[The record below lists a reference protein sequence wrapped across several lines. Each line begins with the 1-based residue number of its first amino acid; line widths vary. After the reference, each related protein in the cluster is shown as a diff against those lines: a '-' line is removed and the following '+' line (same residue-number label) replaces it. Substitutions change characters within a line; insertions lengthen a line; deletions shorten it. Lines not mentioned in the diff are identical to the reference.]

1 MENTMKRNITIFLML
16 ALFGTGCSENG
27 VEPGYNEQV
36 VVSAYLYT
44 GQPIDSV
51 KLSRTFGIHDQ
62 YTSKDAAVSGAK
74 VTISTEDQMY
84 ALKEYANKKGAYY
97 LPDTSVKVLAGETYQ
112 LEVKAGDHELYAE
125 TTAPEPVRISELNA
139 DTLEFLDEQ
148 KRFILQWRNNSDP
161 AGYLISTRAIPEP
174 EPPYIDRLGDFKAD
188 GIVDFQLAQ
197 FDGDTLKAFNPQSSY
212 GMAGLET
219 SAELPWFMFSWYG
232 EYQVNLYA
240 MNKELMDV
248 LTGGQ
253 GNTLEPLKSNISGG
267 LGIFTAVSM
276 DTVRVFVRR

>member
-1 MENTMKRNITIFLML
+1 MKRNITIFLML
-16 ALFGTGCSENG
+16 TLLGIGCSENG
-27 VEPGYNEQV
+27 VEPANNEQI
-36 VVSAYLYT
+36 VVSGYLYT

-62 YTSKDAAVSGAK
+62 YNSKDAAFSGAK

-84 ALKEYANKKGAYY
+84 ALKEYAYKKGAYY
-97 LPDTSVKVLAGETYQ
+97 LPDTSVKVIPGKTYQ
-112 LEVKAGDHELYAE
+112 LEVKAGEHELYAE
-125 TTAPEPVRISELNA
+125 TIAPQPVKITKLNA
-139 DTLEFLDEQ
+139 DTLAFLDEQ
-148 KRFILQWRNNSDP
+148 QRFILQWDSNADP
-161 AGYLISTRAIPEP
+161 AGYLITSQAIPKP
-174 EPPYIDRLGDFKAD
+174 LPPYSDRLGDFKAD

-197 FDGDTLKAFNPQSSY
+197 FDGDTLDAFNPHSSY
-212 GMAGLET
+212 GMDGLET

-232 EYQVNLYA
+232 EYQVKLYV

-253 GNTLEPLKSNISGG
+253 GNTLKPLKSNISGG

-276 DTVRVFVRR
+276 DTTRVFVKR